1 MAVVWNRTCNV
12 STVCLCADGQKAH
25 WKVLNII
32 RGNTAQKHTETPLH
46 VHLDGYY
53 QKSQRTSTG
62 EDVEKL
68 ESLCTAHWN
77 KNGAIPQ
84 KKKKITELPQD
95 PAIPL
100 LVISQ
105 KMGKQDWNRYLH
117 TMFRAALLVTV
128 KRQKQPKCPRTAEW
142 IRKFSI
148 YIKCIYHTF

>member
-84 KKKKITELPQD
+84 KKKKNHRITTGSSNSTSGH
-95 PAIPL
+95 IPKDGKAGL
-100 LVISQ
+100 EQIFAHHVQSSITRNSQ
-105 KMGKQDWNRYLH
+105 K
-117 TMFRAALLVTV
+117 
-128 KRQKQPKCPRTAEW
+128 AEATQV
-142 IRKFSI
+142 S
-148 YIKCIYHTF
+148 TDS